1 MKAIITGATGFAGK
15 WLVDE
20 LLSQGD
26 DITVIVR
33 DKGRVPKEWAGS
45 VHIVEAPLG
54 QLQLLEADD
63 FTGGD
68 SDIFFHFAWDGTS
81 GDRRA
86 DISLQLHNVEFACEA
101 VGLAKRLHC
110 RRFVNAGSIMEYEA
124 MQYVPSDGSKPGM
137 GNIYSTAKL
146 AADFMSKAMASQAG
160 LEYINAVISNIYG
173 PGERSARF
181 LNATLR
187 KMLKNEEVPLT
198 HGEQLYDF
206 IYASDAAKAIV
217 LAAKNGVGNTSY
229 YIGNARQ
236 RKLREFIIQM
246 KETLGSKSTLLF
258 GKVPFSGP
266 MMDYQ
271 ELDTKRVE
279 KLGFMPQVGFAHGIN
294 LTREWILEDESEK

>member
-1 MKAIITGATGFAGK
+1 MKAIVTGATGFAGK

-20 LLSQGD
+20 LLFQGD

-33 DKGRVPKEWAGS
+33 DKRRVPKEWGGM
-45 VHIVEAPLG
+45 VHMVEAPLG
-54 QLQLLEADD
+54 QLRLLQAED
-63 FTGGD
+63 FAGKGG
-68 SDIFFHFAWDGTS
+68 DIFFHFAWDGTS

-86 DISLQLHNVEFACEA
+86 DISLQLHNVEFACDA

-124 MQYVPSDGSKPGM
+124 MQYISSDASRPGM

-146 AADFMSKAMASQAG
+146 AADFMAKAMALQAG
-160 LEYINAVISNIYG
+160 IEYISAVISNIYG

-217 LAAKNGVGNTSY
+217 LAAKKGMGNTSY

-236 RKLREFIIQM
+236 RQLKEFIIQM
-246 KETLGSKSTLLF
+246 KGAVGSKSQLLF
-258 GKVPFSGP
+258 GKVPFSGA
-266 MMDYQ
+266 MSVYQ
-271 ELDTKRVE
+271 ELDTE
-279 KLGFMPQVGFAHGIN
+279 KLRMLGFAPEVGFGDGVK
-294 LTREWILEDESEK
+294 LTKEWILEEESEE